1 MIKRLNIILVC
12 FLLLATSC
20 GWCIDEDIGPE
31 FVNIAEELERLEIYF
46 ETEMYEE
53 AAMLLDELVAQFP
66 EEPRLRYLRAIV
78 DYQRQ
83 DYDSASAVFI
93 EFIEEYPD
101 VPEPYYLL
109 GEMDFNKGNL
119 EKAREYFMEYCALV
133 PEDYDAH
140 DKLQVILTNIH
151 PGDIA
156 IIKDGKEDLN
166 IVKKVG
172 FYGACVHS
180 QQGQSLKLINGS
192 FRAWSSMGIDF
203 VYPLDFR
210 AKTIVLKLRGKQG
223 GEKFQLTFRDRF
235 ARDFTPQLML
245 EPEEKG
251 ISCEWEELKVV
262 LDAQKANNIDLS
274 CVVHMGLEFGLST
287 VQNSAHSV
295 LFVKDII
302 IEDAHN

>member
-20 GWCIDEDIGPE
+20 GWCIDEDIDPE

-53 AAMLLDELVAQFP
+53 AAILLDELVAQFP
-66 EEPRLRYLRAIV
+66 EEPRFRYLRAIV

-83 DYDSASAVFI
+83 DYDSASAVFVK
-93 EFIEEYPD
+93 FIEEYPD

-109 GEMDFNKGNL
+109 GEMNFNRGNL
-119 EKAREYFMEYCALV
+119 EKAKEYFMQYCALV
-133 PEDYDAH
+133 PEDYDAQ
-140 DKLQVILTNIH
+140 DRLQLISTTAA
-151 PGDIA
+151 GDIVV
-156 IIKDGKEDLN
+156 IKDGKEDLN
-166 IVKKVG
+166 VVKKVG

-180 QQGQSLKLINGS
+180 QQGESLKLINGS
-192 FRAWSSMGIDF
+192 FRTWSSMGIDF

-210 AKTIVLKLRGKQG
+210 TKTIVLKLKGKQG
-223 GEKFQLTFRDRF
+223 GEKLQLTFRDRF
-235 ARDFTPQLML
+235 AKDYTPQLVL

-251 ISCEWEELKVV
+251 ISYEWEKLKIV

-274 CVVHMGLEFGLST
+274 CVVHMGLEFGFST
-287 VQNSAHSV
+287 VQNPAQST